1 MGACHTKRSRRQSKE
16 WRFCERLTSQRL
28 DFIFQRLS
36 LYLELVGDTHSLG
49 GYLQEKIN
57 ELFQIKQKLT
67 LVKDHIQKIELLYQA
82 SDVIEYLYDDKHF
95 SQAFPILRES
105 LYEITQLTLVTQ

>member
-1 MGACHTKRSRRQSKE
+1 MGACHTKRSRRQSNE
-16 WRFCERLTSQRL
+16 WRFSERLTSQRL

-36 LYLELVGDTHSLG
+36 LYLELVGDIHSLG

-57 ELFQIKQKLT
+57 ELFQITQKLT
-67 LVKDHIQKIELLYQA
+67 LVKEHLQKIELLYEA
-82 SDVIEYLYDDKHF
+82 SEIIEYLYDDKHF